1 MSELLP
7 EETAETAPALPA
19 TEDDPDSRRGLRV
32 VTLCLFL
39 VGFLAPFMADAA
51 QEVRQ
56 QLWFAR
62 KCDVTIAPRPDRLQG
77 DFIASARSLKQMVA
91 AAADE
96 DESAQGQPVQ
106 EPMTFWKRIKFAWE
120 SANKWL
126 TESPDEKSTLGNEF
140 YFWALGAV
148 TLFIITAKVFGVHR
162 VSSFLSGLIGADRI
176 KKVIIDTFLL
186 KGVEKSIFPSVKT
199 ALTRANM
206 IASTSIN
213 RVELHDIVRVNVSL
227 QGDGRIECWRE
238 SVTIEGRTAYTFC
251 PSLTG
256 SGGDYYFNLQKITG
270 RSVKVN
276 GDLIV
281 SASSQKGHVGRV
293 KFDITGFKSAAWE

>member
-1 MSELLP
+1 MSELSP
-7 EETAETAPALPA
+7 EETTPVLPA
-19 TEDDPDSRRGLRV
+19 SEDDPDSRRALRV
-32 VTLCLFL
+32 VTFLLFL
-39 VGFLAPFMADAA
+39 AGFMAPFTADAV
-51 QEVRQ
+51 EDLRQ
-56 QLWFAR
+56 QVWFGR

-77 DFIASARSLKQMVA
+77 EFIASAQSLRQMVA

-96 DESAQGQPVQ
+96 DESESGKPVQ
-106 EPMTFWKRIKFAWE
+106 EPLTFWKRIKFVWE

-126 TESPDEKSTLGNEF
+126 RESPDQKSTLGNEF

-148 TLFIITAKVFGVHR
+148 VLFIIAAKVFGVNK
-162 VSSFLSGLIGADRI
+162 VSAFLSGLIGADRV
-176 KKVIIDTFLL
+176 KKIIIDTFLL
-186 KGVEKSIFPSVKT
+186 KGVEKTIFPTVKT

-206 IASTSIN
+206 IASHSIN

-227 QGDGRIECWRE
+227 QGDGSIECWRE
-238 SVTIEGRTAYTFC
+238 SVTVEGRTAYTYC

-256 SGGDYYFNLQKITG
+256 SGGDYYFNLQKVTG
-270 RSVKVN
+270 RSVKIN

-281 SASSQKGHVGRV
+281 NASSQKGHVGRV